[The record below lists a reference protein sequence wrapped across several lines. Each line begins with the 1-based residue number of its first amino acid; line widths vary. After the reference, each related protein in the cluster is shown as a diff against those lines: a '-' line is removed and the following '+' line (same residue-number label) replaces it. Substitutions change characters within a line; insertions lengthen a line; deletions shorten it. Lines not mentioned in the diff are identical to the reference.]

1 MTGVQAVEKLKQ
13 LGYQITLKKDGL
25 ISAVLPG
32 GLNAPGEAVVLLED
46 IRRDRESVIAFLK
59 DLETGAQVVES
70 EAQFF
75 RSGDLC
81 AFLALLWD
89 AHAGKI
95 TFTGDNIIYHIETNT
110 IEAFWRPKEPL
121 PFYQPGLSGKDIGS
135 LIFERVNELHRE
147 KKSELPLAVGTRKL
161 VEEELLDWLLR
172 TGE

>member
-13 LGYQITLKKDGL
+13 WGYQIALKKDGH

-32 GLNAPGEAVVLLED
+32 GLNAPGEAGALLED
-46 IRRDRESVIAFLK
+46 IRRDRESVIAFLM
-59 DLETGAQVVES
+59 DLEAGAHVVAS

-95 TFTGDNIIYHIETNT
+95 TFAGDIIYHTETNT

-121 PFYQPGLSGKDIGS
+121 PFYQPGLSGRDIGS
-135 LIFERVNELHRE
+135 FVTGRLLELNRE
-147 KKSELPLAVGTRKL
+147 KSSNLPIAREPRKL
-161 VEEELLDWLLR
+161 VEEALLESMLF
-172 TGE
+172 TCE